1 MDDRDR
7 ALAKAMFNEVPRRV
21 EWAEATATTRMR
33 WMLRA
38 EEIRKRMEQ
47 DEPKSRLIPE
57 WRDVLKRAHSVKLAL
72 VSPFVIPIV
81 WEVLSAAPPELRA
94 FISIPIWF
102 ALAGV
107 AILMRIWNQHPK
119 T

>member
-33 WMLRA
+33 WLLRA
-38 EEIRKRMEQ
+38 QEIRKRMEQ

-57 WRDVLKRAHSVKLAL
+57 WRDVLKRAHSIKLA
-72 VSPFVIPIV
+72 VAAPFVIEAL
-81 WEVLSAAPPELRA
+81 WYVLSSAPPELRV
-94 FISIPIWF
+94 FISLPIYF
-102 ALAGV
+102 ALAGAAV
-107 AILMRIWNQHPK
+107 LARIWNQPAK
-119 T
+119 